1 MQEETRREDVREPRR
16 DRASFLMSAP
26 MIAWTMLFVGATIV
40 YIVVLSFLKRD
51 PDGYGVT
58 GEFTLEN
65 YARLFDANYAKV
77 FWNTIVLGL
86 KTTVICVLLGYPF
99 GYFMGRANKKW
110 RTILMLLVI
119 VPFWTNALI
128 RVYGWRIL
136 LMGNGPINGMLMAL
150 GWIDKPLKLLN
161 TSGAMLLGMV
171 YALLPFM
178 ILPSY
183 SSVEKM
189 DWSLVDAGRDMGAH
203 PFKVFLTVTL
213 PLTAPGLLT
222 GCVLVFVPS
231 LALFFMADLL
241 GGPSDLLIGNLVHDQ
256 LLKSRDWPFAAALS
270 VVLLAITCAIMAV
283 YRRLG
288 GKSSD
293 MTIF

>member
-1 MQEETRREDVREPRR
+1 MQEEYREEPRGGR
-16 DRASFLMSAP
+16 GDRASFLLSTP
-26 MIAWTMLFVGATIV
+26 LIVWTLLFVGATIV
-40 YIVVLSFLKRD
+40 YILVLSFLKRD
-51 PDGYGVT
+51 PDGFGVT

-65 YARLFDANYAKV
+65 YARLLDANYAKV
-77 FWNTIVLGL
+77 FWNTIVLGF
-86 KTTVICVLLGYPF
+86 KTTILCVLLGYPF
-99 GYFMGRANKKW
+99 GYFMGRASKKW

-136 LMGNGPINGMLMAL
+136 LVGNGPINSVLMAL
-150 GWIDKPLKLLN
+150 GLIEKPLKLLN

-178 ILPSY
+178 ILPTY
-183 SSVEKM
+183 TSVEKM

-241 GGPSDLLIGNLVHDQ
+241 GGPSDLVIGNLVNDQ

-270 VVLLAITCAIMAV
+270 VVLLAITCLIMAV

-293 MTIF
+293 MAMF

>member
-1 MQEETRREDVREPRR
+1 MQEKKK
-16 DRASFLMSAP
+16 DRASFLLSAP
-26 MIAWTMLFVGATIV
+26 LIAWTLLFVGATIGYV
-40 YIVVLSFLKRD
+40 FVLSFLKRD
-51 PDGYGVT
+51 PDGFGIVW
-58 GEFTLEN
+58 EFTLEN
-65 YARLFDANYAKV
+65 YVRLFDANYGKV
-77 FWNTIVLGL
+77 FLNTLRLGVE
-86 KTTVICVLLGYPF
+86 TTALCILLGYPF
-99 GYFMGRANKKW
+99 GYFMCRASKTW

-128 RVYGWRIL
+128 RIYGWRIL
-136 LMGNGPINGMLMAL
+136 LVGNGPINSALMAL
-150 GWIDKPLKLLN
+150 GLIERPLKLLN
-161 TSGAMLLGMV
+161 THGAVVLGMV

-178 ILPSY
+178 ILPTY
-183 SSVEKM
+183 TSVEKM

-203 PFKVFLTVTL
+203 PAKAFLTVTL

-231 LALFFMADLL
+231 LALFFMSDLM
-241 GGPSDLLIGNLVHDQ
+241 GGPSDILVGNLVNDQ

-270 VVLLAITCAIMAV
+270 VVLLAVTFAIMAI

-293 MTIF
+293 MAMF

>member
-1 MQEETRREDVREPRR
+1 MQENKK
-16 DRASFLMSAP
+16 DRASLLLSTP
-26 MIAWTMLFVGATIV
+26 MIVWTLVFVGVTIG
-40 YIVVLSFLKRD
+40 YIVVLSFLKRN
-51 PDGYGVT
+51 PDGFGVLP
-58 GEFTLEN
+58 EFTLEN
-65 YARLFDANYAKV
+65 YAKLADANYAKV
-77 FWNTIVLGL
+77 FWNTLLLGVN
-86 KTTVICVLLGYPF
+86 TTVLCVLIGYPF
-99 GYFMGRANKKW
+99 GYFMGRCSKKW

-136 LMGNGPINGMLMAL
+136 LVGNGPINQILMTL
-150 GWIDKPLKLLN
+150 GLIDKPLKLLN
-161 TSGAMLLGMV
+161 THGAMVLGMV

-178 ILPSY
+178 ILPTY
-183 SSVEKM
+183 TSVEKM

-203 PFKVFLTVTL
+203 PWKVFLTVTL
-213 PLTAPGLLT
+213 PLTAPGLLA

-231 LALFFMADLL
+231 LALFFMADLM
-241 GGPSDLLIGNLVHDQ
+241 GGPSDIVIGNLVYDQ

-270 VVLLAITCAIMAV
+270 VVLLLITSLIMFI

>member
-1 MQEETRREDVREPRR
+1 MEENKSYLAKKKDK
-16 DRASFLMSAP
+16 ASILLSTP
-26 MIAWTMLFVGATIV
+26 MIIWTMLFVGATIG
-40 YIVVLSFLKRD
+40 YIVVLSFLKRN
-51 PDGYGVT
+51 PDGYGVIW
-58 GEFTLEN
+58 EFTLEN
-65 YARLFDANYAKV
+65 YAKLADANYMRV
-77 FWNTIVLGL
+77 FWNTLVLGV
-86 KTTVICVLLGYPF
+86 KTTALCILLGYPF
-99 GYFMGRANKKW
+99 GYFMGRASKKW

-119 VPFWTNALI
+119 VPFWTNALV

-136 LMGNGPINGMLMAL
+136 LVGNGPVNTFLKSIGV
-150 GWIDKPLKLLN
+150 IDRPLKLLN
-161 TSGAMLLGMV
+161 THGAMLLGMV

-178 ILPSY
+178 ILPTY

-189 DWSLVDAGRDMGAH
+189 DWSLVDAGRDMGAN
-203 PFKVFLTVTL
+203 PFKTFLTVTL

-231 LALFFMADLL
+231 LALFFMADLM
-241 GGPSDLLIGNLVHDQ
+241 GGTGDIVIGNLVHDQ

-270 VVLLAITCAIMAV
+270 VVLLAITCLIMFI

-293 MTIF
+293 MAVF